1 MTHTFTVELT
11 DVEKKAL
18 EWVAISADFW
28 IQTAVHER
36 CRIAMDEMA
45 QEEIKNR
52 LDAGLPISGT
62 KEEIVMSSTLPTAQ
76 ERHDAALAAM
86 AAGPAMSSPGT

>member
-1 MTHTFTVELT
+1 MSTTYTVELT

-36 CRIAMDEMA
+36 CRIAIEEMV
-45 QEEIKNR
+45 QEDIKAK
-52 LDAGLPISGT
+52 LAAGLPISGT
-62 KEEIVMSSTLPTAQ
+62 KEEMVMASTLPSAQ

-86 AAGPAMSSPGT
+86 AAGPGGTTPS

>member
-1 MTHTFTVELT
+1 MSNIYTVELT

-18 EWVAISADFW
+18 EWVAITADFW

-36 CRIAMDEMA
+36 CRIAIEEMV
-45 QEEIKNR
+45 QEDIKAK

-62 KEEIVMSSTLPTAQ
+62 KEEMVLACTLPSAQ
-76 ERHDAALAAM
+76 DRHNTALAQM
-86 AAGPAMSSPGT
+86 AAGPGGSTPG